1 MLTAELGRTFLAA
14 FDLTA
19 QVEQELTLQS
29 GMDRGVHFNCY
40 LCRMGTAEVA
50 GAMLMK
56 APRSDLYREIVG
68 LMSKAWE
75 K

>member
-29 GMDRGVHFNCY
+29 GMDRGVHFKV
-40 LCRMGTAEVA
+40 LTGRG
-50 GAMLMK
+50 G
-56 APRSDLYREIVG
+56 
-68 LMSKAWE
+68 
-75 K
+75 